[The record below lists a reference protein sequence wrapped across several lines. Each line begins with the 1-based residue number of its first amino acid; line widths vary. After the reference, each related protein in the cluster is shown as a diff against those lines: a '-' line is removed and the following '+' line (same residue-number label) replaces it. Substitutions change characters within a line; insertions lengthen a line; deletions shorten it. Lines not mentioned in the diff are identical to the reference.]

1 MAWLNEE
8 ERALR
13 QGRFAP
19 VSQFDMGVRQPDAVA
34 RSFPKVQPQTGQ
46 FDTLVETGQRFID
59 AYEKGQLSQAQAAA
73 QQQDNALTNDY
84 AARISDLRMQLSS
97 GAISPQAFG
106 MRERELYIQYVRAGV
121 DASKLNTLRTGLGG
135 NIIQKS
141 QDTYA
146 TEEAKADVRHESEM
160 VKAFQQANP
169 AFQNVDRSTALAYI
183 KMGEGMQ
190 EAVRET
196 ASIIN
201 DPNTTSEVKALYE
214 KEQEGN
220 IYRQVAF
227 KSINAVKN
235 VMARYEQ
242 EGKKAV
248 VMTPAIADEMEN
260 AAVADLV
267 NVGVEERAAR
277 YFVKQAQ
284 QSYRSFANAN
294 YGLITDFNKLNDAV
308 IKTLEQ
314 NDTQLAYSVTPISM
328 FISKFGQAVQGLS
341 GVLPKTQMEAEL
353 KRMADMKV
361 ASADAFAAVSS
372 GKVPEAY
379 KNSTDA
385 QGAVN
390 MMTDAVYNGLTV
402 VAPDL
407 GAAVVS
413 IGARNFNEINY
424 GLSKGG
430 VSSLTA
436 DELDIARENA
446 AKLGAAIEQGG
457 LNSQAAASRALRE
470 QCATDEACFKAGQKA
485 VIALGTPGDE
495 FGQAARFLKNSV
507 VAGDLRLTSDGQLVL
522 AKPDFFSLS
531 NIGTTFYKNQYLRNL
546 ETVNKGLM
554 NEPDVNARKMIAMAI
569 YGTDLQD
576 VGLTPITEPGGI
588 KGLTSGLAEGVGK
601 ATAAISKANQKYMRA
616 PDVIHRM
623 QEARKAQRES
633 EQDEKYFANSDDP
646 FGAYSSPDYDYLFES
661 SADEITGEGGPQTLS
676 ASYTTTNHM
685 SFPSME
691 VSREEMTQALKDYR
705 EAEEAIPYLQ
715 QRQAGFVDTLGEF
728 HEENRQ
734 DEIDRYEEQKRRS
747 REILDRGVRSLR
759 KPEVGYYKGNLDLDS
774 RPLYFNKDGSVSSE
788 QSIIVEHDGE
798 YYIIPTIR
806 TENGVRIDMTDEEAD
821 QYFLETNGNLG
832 YYDNLEEA
840 KAASERIHNRFTLEG
855 DIPAEEYAQRAQ
867 AYLPVAAAKYDI
879 SPALLDALFTQESRR
894 GTLNE
899 SKTGVQGAMQVTR
912 KTFNEIAPKIGL
924 KPEDFNK
931 PEAQME
937 AGAYYFKEKLD
948 EFEGDV
954 EKAAGAYNG
963 GASVVKACIRD
974 SKKYG
979 GDWKQYLEKNALG
992 KTPKEK
998 REKAKEM
1005 RIHMQQVMK
1014 YAEAYSRKYYA

>member
-19 VSQFDMGVRQPDAVA
+19 VSNFDMSVRQPDAVA

-46 FDTLVETGQRFID
+46 FDTLVATGQRFID

-141 QDTYA
+141 QDAYA

-169 AFQNVDRSTALAYI
+169 AFQNVDRNTALAYI

-390 MMTDAVYNGLTV
+390 MMADAVYNGLTV
-402 VAPDL
+402 VTPDL

-546 ETVNKGLM
+546 EMVNKGLM

-588 KGLTSGLAEGVGK
+588 KGLTSGLMEGTGK
-601 ATAAISKANQKYMRA
+601 ATAAIAEASTADSAQPSDWYNSLPLATELQA
-616 PDVIHRM
+616 PKGFTKG
-623 QEARKAQRES
+623 ATP
-633 EQDEKYFANSDDP
+633 EQ
-646 FGAYSSPDYDYLFES
+646 AYSYS
-661 SADEITGEGGPQTLS
+661 QT
-676 ASYTTTNHM
+676 TPM
-685 SFPSME
+685 SFPMME
-691 VSREEMTQALKDYR
+691 LSDEDRTKEMQKVKEANERIRTNERSLEFYRKREE
-705 EAEEAIPYLQ
+705 
-715 QRQAGFVDTLGEF
+715 GFIDTAGEF
-728 HEENRQ
+728 RKEDWSEKINELIEQLEADRWTIYRSMKKIFPHE
-734 DEIDRYEEQKRRS
+734 DREDMHVY
-747 REILDRGVRSLR
+747 G
-759 KPEVGYYKGNLDLDS
+759 
-774 RPLYFNKDGSVSSE
+774 
-788 QSIIVEHDGE
+788 GE
-798 YYIIPTIR
+798 YDNILNRYADEYEQDANLIKNMLMK
-806 TENGVRIDMTDEEAD
+806 ESSGKTDAVSGKGARGLMQVMPDTFKECLKELSMPAD
-821 QYFLETNGNLG
+821 SDPHDPETNIKVGVYYFSKMMKQFDGDVNKALAAYNWGPGNVS
-832 YYDNLEEA
+832 EA
-840 KAASERIHNRFTLEG
+840 VKQFG
-855 DIPAEEYAQRAQ
+855 DDWWDGARLIGIKVKGKKR
-867 AYLPVAAAKYDI
+867 YLPKETQKYVSD
-879 SPALLDALFTQESRR
+879 L
-894 GTLNE
+894 G
-899 SKTGVQGAMQVTR
+899 
-912 KTFNEIAPKIGL
+912 
-924 KPEDFNK
+924 
-931 PEAQME
+931 QM
-937 AGAYYFKEKLD
+937 
-948 EFEGDV
+948 
-954 EKAAGAYNG
+954 
-963 GASVVKACIRD
+963 
-974 SKKYG
+974 
-979 GDWKQYLEKNALG
+979 
-992 KTPKEK
+992 
-998 REKAKEM
+998 
-1005 RIHMQQVMK
+1005 
-1014 YAEAYSRKYYA
+1014 YA